1 MEKPKERDLGLA
13 RNGGRA
19 VEKGGLPREGLRVS
33 VGAQDGMQML
43 LAAYQSTR
51 QCRTMLAA
59 YQTTPFNGR
68 CIPDQRP
75 DLYQGARGAREIS
88 FSMGHVKCTT
98 KTIRSDQSERPKEET
113 RRRSVSGNVK

>member
-1 MEKPKERDLGLA
+1 
-13 RNGGRA
+13 
-19 VEKGGLPREGLRVS
+19 
-33 VGAQDGMQML
+33 ML

-88 FSMGHVKCTT
+88 FSMGHVKCTR

-113 RRRSVSGNVK
+113 WFLGMSSKVDLLWMHQVILTLR

>member
-1 MEKPKERDLGLA
+1 M
-13 RNGGRA
+13 
-19 VEKGGLPREGLRVS
+19 EKGGLPREGLRVS

-88 FSMGHVKCTT
+88 FSMGHVKCTRDRE
-98 KTIRSDQSERPKEET
+98 TIRSDQSERPKEET

>member
-1 MEKPKERDLGLA
+1 MEKD
-13 RNGGRA
+13 
-19 VEKGGLPREGLRVS
+19 GLPREGLRVS

-51 QCRTMLAA
+51 QCRIMLAA
-59 YQTTPFNGR
+59 YQTTSFNGR

-88 FSMGHVKCTT
+88 FSMSSVPE
-98 KTIRSDQSERPKEET
+98 RPSDQIRVRDQEET
-113 RRRSVSGNVK
+113 LRRFLGMSSKVDFLWMLRVILTLR